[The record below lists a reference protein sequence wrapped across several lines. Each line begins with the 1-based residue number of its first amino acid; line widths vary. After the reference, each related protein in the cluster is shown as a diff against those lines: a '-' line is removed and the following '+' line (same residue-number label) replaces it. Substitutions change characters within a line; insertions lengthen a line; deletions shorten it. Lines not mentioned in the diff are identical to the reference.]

1 MAAAL
6 LIGSGLA
13 TPYVLDYDLM
23 VLAPAI
29 ALLAARGLAQGF
41 VAWELSQLA
50 TLWELPLAARP
61 LAEHTA
67 IALTPIVPAMALVF
81 IFASRQPTMPS
92 AVATSAT
99 MATAYAQARS
109 MLWTRMRGRLTKL
122 ADLSALC
129 PRKPRSWPTHLRK
142 RPPPD
147 RLRTAK
153 RVFAAMLRA
162 SWSAGDR
169 QGGWARGIE
178 PGGSSGGMGPAAMAL
193 FDGLRIDG

>member
-41 VAWELSQLA
+41 VAWELSLLA
-50 TLWELPLAARP
+50 TLWGWPLAARP

-109 MLWTRMRGRLTKL
+109 MLCTRIARARHNACRSQRPVPRASLAVGRAILGSGRLL
-122 ADLSALC
+122 I
-129 PRKPRSWPTHLRK
+129 
-142 RPPPD
+142 
-147 RLRTAK
+147 
-153 RVFAAMLRA
+153 
-162 SWSAGDR
+162 G
-169 QGGWARGIE
+169 
-178 PGGSSGGMGPAAMAL
+178 
-193 FDGLRIDG
+193 

>member
-41 VAWELSQLA
+41 VAWELSLLA

-67 IALTPIVPAMALVF
+67 IA
-81 IFASRQPTMPS
+81 
-92 AVATSAT
+92 
-99 MATAYAQARS
+99 
-109 MLWTRMRGRLTKL
+109 
-122 ADLSALC
+122 
-129 PRKPRSWPTHLRK
+129 
-142 RPPPD
+142 
-147 RLRTAK
+147 
-153 RVFAAMLRA
+153 
-162 SWSAGDR
+162 
-169 QGGWARGIE
+169 
-178 PGGSSGGMGPAAMAL
+178 
-193 FDGLRIDG
+193 